1 MENIFH
7 FIQQVDPAWAY
18 LLLFA
23 SAFVENVFPPIPGDT
38 VTVVGAYLVGTG
50 ILNFWWVSF
59 STVAGSIA
67 GFMAIYGFAYWLE
80 WKIIERHQP
89 KWISKS
95 NINRVETW
103 FRKYGYWII
112 LLNRFLSGARSVI
125 SLVAGLSKMRALPV
139 FLLALISCAV
149 WNGVLIYLGSSIGK
163 NWTEVVEFI
172 KTYNRIV
179 LIALILLLV
188 VYLARFIYKKY
199 QSNN

>member
-1 MENIFH
+1 MESFFQH
-7 FIQQVDPAWAY
+7 IQQVDPAWAY

-38 VTVVGAYLVGTG
+38 VTVLGAYLVGAG
-50 ILNFWWVSF
+50 VLNFWWVSLA
-59 STVAGSIA
+59 TVVGSIA

-89 KWISKS
+89 KWVSKS
-95 NINRVETW
+95 NIDRVETW

-125 SLVAGLSKMRALPV
+125 SLVAGLSKMKTLPV
-139 FLLALISCAV
+139 FVLALISCSV
-149 WNGVLIYLGSSIGK
+149 WNGTLIYLGSSIGK
-163 NWTEVVEFI
+163 NWKEVVEFV

-179 LIALILLLV
+179 LIALVLLLV
-188 VYLARFIYKKY
+188 VYLARFAYKKY
-199 QSNN
+199 RANN